1 MLYTINFSIE
11 AATKDELQKICD
23 DLVSDL
29 QSQSKQPEPIQ
40 LNQYSIDQDE
50 ECVYIEAEVVNLNKD
65 TLDYLIGRIK
75 SGEFDP
81 DFQQYAYFDQLFTE
95 NKNMDCFSYL
105 LDKLKDE
112 FNIVQTNK

>member
-11 AATKDELQKICD
+11 AATKDKLQKICD
-23 DLVSDL
+23 DLVLDL
-29 QSQSKQPEPIQ
+29 QSKQPDKIQ

-50 ECVYIEAEVVNLNKD
+50 ECIYIEAEVVNLNKD
-65 TLDYLIGRIK
+65 TLDYLIERIK

-81 DFQQYAYFDQLFTE
+81 DFQQYAYFDQSFTE
-95 NKNMDCFSYL
+95 NKNMDCFTYL

-112 FNIVQTNK
+112 FHIVQTNG